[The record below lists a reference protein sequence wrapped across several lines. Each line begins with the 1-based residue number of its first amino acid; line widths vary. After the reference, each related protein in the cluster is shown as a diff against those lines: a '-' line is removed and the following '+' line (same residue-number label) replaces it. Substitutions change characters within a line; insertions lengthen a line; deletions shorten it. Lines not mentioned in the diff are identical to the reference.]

1 MDTDFLGV
9 QSGTLTTMSNVTEFY
24 QQGAVFMH
32 AVSLLGLAGLAVG
45 ISSFARRSRTMA
57 LACLGLGA
65 ACMLV
70 GALGTYLGTQEARR
84 AVETVSAAQRADALS
99 AGVAAAMNL
108 MLWAA
113 LMSALPLV
121 TGLIAVVRS
130 ARGSVK

>member
-9 QSGTLTTMSNVTEFY
+9 QPGTLTTMSNVTDFY
-24 QQGAVFMH
+24 QQGGVFMH

-45 ISSFARRSRTMA
+45 VFSVARRSRTMA

-65 ACMLV
+65 GCMIV
-70 GALGTYLGTQEARR
+70 GALGTYLGIEEARR
-84 AVETVSAAQRADALS
+84 TVETVSAAQRADALS
-99 AGVAAAMNL
+99 VGIAAAMNL
-108 MLWAA
+108 MLWAV